1 MGAGKTSAGQR
12 LAKRLGRPFADVDA
26 EITRQHGPISRI
38 FAEQGEAKFRR
49 LEAGVARELLARPPS
64 VIALGGGTVLDPGI
78 RSRMAREFVVFL
90 DVSKDAVVRRLAGQ
104 ERPLLRHDIVNL
116 GLADWLLIYEHRR
129 ETYDALSD
137 RRIDTSQRGVDE
149 VVDAIIAELP
159 ETVDNAPLPER
170 AVVGAPASMPLTT
183 HRLAHH
189 WARHDRDARQMELVS
204 LLQRAAALT
213 AGSSTRMLE
222 SHGLNKGQLDVLV
235 ALHRHGEDAMTQAAL
250 AEQMQVTPAAIQKRL
265 AGLMSDGLVTRAAS
279 DEDARK
285 YLLALTRKGRGL
297 VERIMEGFLDA
308 EGSVLAR
315 LDSADQRQLTTL
327 LRVLL
332 GLPTQG
338 DVVG

>member
-1 MGAGKTSAGQR
+1 MGAGKTSAGR
-12 LAKRLGRPFADVDA
+12 LLAKRLGRPFADVDA

-49 LEAGVARELLARPPS
+49 IEAGVARELLAQPAS
-64 VIALGGGTVLDPGI
+64 VIALGGGTILDPGI
-78 RSRMAREFVVFL
+78 RRRIGSEFVVFL

-129 ETYDALSD
+129 DTYDALSD
-137 RRIDTSQRGVDE
+137 RRIDTSQRSVEE
-149 VVDAIIAELP
+149 VVDAIVAELP
-159 ETVDNAPLPER
+159 DTVQRLPPPER
-170 AVVGAPASMPLTT
+170 AMAGAPEALPLTT

-189 WARHDRDARQMELVS
+189 WARRERDARQMELVS
-204 LLQRAAALT
+204 LLQRAAALS
-213 AGSSTRMLE
+213 AESSARMLE
-222 SHGLNKGQLDVLV
+222 AHGLNKGQLDVLV

-265 AGLMSDGLVTRAAS
+265 AGLMADGLVTRAAS

-308 EGSVLAR
+308 EGSALAR

-332 GLPTQG
+332 GLPTHG
-338 DVVG
+338 ETAG